1 MKKFFKLLVVFFY
14 IIIVGEMS
22 AIAEPASPKP
32 ITKKQSDGS
41 TITFILQGDE
51 HVHWAKT
58 LDGYTLLQNGNNDW
72 VYAIRN
78 QLGELVASNVIA
90 SNQEERNAN
99 QQSFVASLQK
109 DLRFSKSQVASK
121 MKTLG
126 TKNDWDP
133 FPTQGKSKMLVS
145 GIETGRNGA
154 FLDEDLEII
163 SSLFELNSEEKRKL
177 FLEASKT
184 RERIPVHI
192 LNYMNDH
199 DEVYYILD
207 IMAQSGFGDKKLT
220 LLKKYVEEIIDAK
233 NN

>member
-1 MKKFFKLLVVFFY
+1 MNFGEYFKSLRKSKKYTQEAV
-14 IIIVGEMS
+14 
-22 AIAEPASPKP
+22 AEK
-32 ITKKQSDGS
+32 I
-41 TITFILQGDE
+41 
-51 HVHWAKT
+51 
-58 LDGYTLLQNGNNDW
+58 
-72 VYAIRN
+72 
-78 QLGELVASNVIA
+78 
-90 SNQEERNAN
+90 
-99 QQSFVASLQK
+99 
-109 DLRFSKSQVASK
+109 
-121 MKTLG
+121 
-126 TKNDWDP
+126 
-133 FPTQGKSKMLVS
+133 GKSKMLVS

-207 IMAQSGFGDKKLT
+207 IMAQSDFGDKKLT
-220 LLKKYVEEIIDAK
+220 LLKKYVEELNDAK